1 MYRIFCF
8 LFLINLVYCRTTLEQ
23 IVKNK
28 PSLTLKYAKSVASTI
43 DEAADRYKV
52 PANVL
57 AAIAMQE
64 SSYVLS
70 AVNARSNDYGL
81 MQINQYN
88 IDAYGFDKLLLLTDL
103 KYSVDAG
110 AKVFAW
116 FYNRYGTV
124 EESVKHYN
132 CGTKRSCVNWK
143 GPRHYWKRVKRFM

>member
-1 MYRIFCF
+1 MKKLIV
-8 LFLINLVYCRTTLEQ
+8 LTFLINIAFGRTTLEQ
-23 IVKNK
+23 VKHNK
-28 PSLTLKYAKSVASTI
+28 PSISELKAVAIANTI
-43 DEAADRYKV
+43 DAAADKYKV

-116 FYNRYGTV
+116 FYKRYGL
-124 EESVKHYN
+124 ERAIRSYN
-132 CGTKRSCVNWK
+132 GGTSKGVMKWK
-143 GPRHYWKRVKRFM
+143 STKYYWNRVKKFM